1 MTFADLEEVPG
12 FVGACI
18 DEVPR
23 LTTALVR
30 PYVVAILLHRGA
42 VKSHEV
48 IASLTPHCL
57 IDDLR
62 VGEWDPFEQDWCD
75 DKTRAERLVD
85 EVLGEF
91 VIEGLVRYNEEQDL
105 WVLTSQN
112 LPRIISWI
120 AATGA
125 RMPPHLLISM
135 SREQIMKLPEYID
148 TDSGNN
154 AKD

>member
-1 MTFADLEEVPG
+1 MEFGEHEDVPG
-12 FVGACI
+12 FVGPYL

-23 LTTALVR
+23 LTSAHVR
-30 PYVVAILLHRGA
+30 PYIVAILLHRGA

-57 IDDLR
+57 IDDLK
-62 VGEWDPFEQDWCD
+62 VGEWDPIDQEWCD
-75 DKTRAERLVD
+75 EKTRAEKLVD

-91 VIEGLVRYNEEQDL
+91 IIEGLVRYNEQQDL
-105 WVLTSQN
+105 WVLIPRN

-125 RMPPHLLISM
+125 SMPPHLLMTM
-135 SREQIMKLPEYID
+135 SREQIMRLPKNVSVD
-148 TDSGNN
+148 PKSHG
-154 AKD
+154 